1 MSIERIE
8 ILKQLMRATS
18 YTRSLPAIVSDKR
31 GVDRSVSTLWFQ
43 SYDELEK
50 LLDNDEEFEEF
61 VDTLD

>member
-8 ILKQLMRATS
+8 ILKERMRETFHI
-18 YTRSLPAIVSDKR
+18 RSIQGLSKNSSERDAQHI
-31 GVDRSVSTLWFQ
+31 WFP

-50 LLDNDEEFEEF
+50 LLDDKDFEEF

>member
-8 ILKQLMRATS
+8 LLKQRMRETH
-18 YTRSLPAIVSDKR
+18 YIRSIKGVSKN
-31 GVDRSVSTLWFQ
+31 VSERDAQHIWFP

-50 LLDNDEEFEEF
+50 LLDDEEFEEF